1 MIRLFVHQCD
11 IQRVTLASELVN
23 DTVHSL
29 CGHDVKHESLPKKV
43 MAVAHSVV
51 SYVPGSAA
59 CMLHKIAT
67 CLIDTALLV
76 WLFLCLANSGQKALS
91 EAHVLTLHVTMN
103 VVLSLNGLLNNNL
116 NGFTL

>member
-1 MIRLFVHQCD
+1 MI
-11 IQRVTLASELVN
+11 LASELVN

-29 CGHDVKHESLPKKV
+29 CGHDVKHERLPKKKV
-43 MAVAHSVV
+43 MAVAHSMV

-76 WLFLCLANSGQKALS
+76 WLFLCLAKTGQKAL
-91 EAHVLTLHVTMN
+91 
-103 VVLSLNGLLNNNL
+103 
-116 NGFTL
+116 